1 MIRNLTFRRLVVAL
15 LLLLGPLTQFQT
27 LYACELM
34 GDGKPKMVCCCDEPG
49 EMGAMGC
56 KMDGACQDQPM
67 NGGMMGDAM
76 IGDGCCELSY
86 QPSQTAEASHPGSHA
101 QQVVMLDAPQP
112 PPIPVSF
119 NLPELVPTGHVVVF
133 VSRFSLPLP
142 DEPVYLL
149 TNRFRI

>member
-1 MIRNLTFRRLVVAL
+1 MIRNLTLRRLIVAL
-15 LLLLGPLTQFQT
+15 LLLVGPLTQFQT

-49 EMGAMGC
+49 GMGAMGC
-56 KMDGACQDQPM
+56 KMDGTCPDQP
-67 NGGMMGDAM
+67 MMGDAM
-76 IGDGCCELSY
+76 MEDGCCDISY

-119 NLPELVPTGHVVVF
+119 NFPEIVPAGHVVGF
-133 VSRFSLPLP
+133 TSRSSLPLP
-142 DEPVYLL
+142 DKPVYLL